1 MRIPWEIP
9 ALALSVAIAAASCAG
24 APVISGASVCPEP
37 KLYTVDQEARA
48 ARELLVLPAGSIL
61 AEMITDY
68 GRERAE
74 LRVCRRGF

>member
-9 ALALSVAIAAASCAG
+9 ALALSVAVAAASCAG
-24 APVISGASVCPEP
+24 APVISGANDCPEP
-37 KLYTVDQEARA
+37 KQYTADEEARA
-48 ARELLVLPAGSIL
+48 ARELLVLPVGSVL

-74 LRVCRRGF
+74 LRACRRGS